1 MAKILGLDLG
11 ANSIGWSVIDDIQK
25 SIIRSGVRIFPAGL
39 NGFDTNK
46 EEPKNA
52 TRRGAR
58 QLRRQIFRKKMRKQL
73 LLKLLIDNGM
83 VPLSHNELLSW
94 KRDDVFP
101 SNVAFSAW
109 IALSPYQLR
118 KDALSR
124 LITPEELGRIFYHMI
139 QRRGF
144 LSNRKSRGDEEGKIF
159 DGNAADGKIGIKD
172 TRAAVAEF
180 NTLGEMLASLDPHR
194 ERLRNRYTER
204 SMYVEEFEAIWNAQL
219 RFGHRLSDDLKARI
233 GGRTKDEY
241 KIDGVLFH
249 QRPLRSQKHLLG
261 KCTFEP
267 SKTRCIRDSLLFE
280 EFRVTQTVNHMEVNN
295 ERLDED
301 QRLKVIDLLL
311 SKDKPKF
318 KEVRKLLG
326 LTGPGYHSNWQDDD
340 VLPGAKI
347 TASLRSIFGERWGKM
362 TEKEREDIWHVIYT
376 ADDDNWLTEY
386 ATEQWLLDEKS
397 IAKLLKIHIKQDYGS
412 LSKKAIRNILPFL
425 RDGYLYNQAVLL
437 GGLRN
442 ALGAQKWDGLD
453 DKEVIIDTVLSF
465 THRSG
470 DGTIKDQLAD
480 FCRQHFGMSE
490 KDTKKL
496 YHHSI
501 VTDQLEVQDRLGE
514 PPLARNPLVMT
525 ALYDLRRVVNELLRE
540 FGRFDRIHVELARD
554 LKKTSE
560 ERSKIKSDI
569 AKRER
574 EHIEIEKKLQSLG
587 IRATYENRLRYKL
600 FDELRIKCCP
610 YTGKG
615 IHLGDRGDG
624 LYLFGGQVQIEHIAP
639 WSRSL
644 NGSYFNLTLCDADL
658 NREKANKTPYEFFFE
673 QMGEDAWNMAKN
685 RAKDVLP
692 YDKFKA
698 FTRKEFDD
706 DFTSRQLNDTRYAS
720 RLAKDFLKQICHE
733 VYVFPGGAT
742 AEMRHLWGLNS
753 VLSDENQKNRM
764 DHRHHAIDAIAIAAL
779 NAGHLKQLARWNRYQ
794 KSFEMTPVEAPWD
807 GFREQAIHSVSNI
820 LVSYRK
826 IDRVLTRRK
835 GKIKKNGKWYQT
847 DGWAARGFL
856 HMETIF
862 GKRTPPGSNAPK
874 FLVRKPIDAITNSNQ
889 VEKIVDPVI
898 QRIVHDRLREL
909 GVDISTKKYD
919 VPEGAFFIMAKNGA
933 KIPTLFKISHDGRKI
948 PIKKVRIEENYS
960 NAVARNREATQ
971 WVNPQN
977 NHHVAIYR
985 NHDGKLIE
993 EVVTFWDATQ
1003 RRLHGSYIF
1012 QRTHES
1018 GAQLVTTLL
1027 INDLFLLGLPED
1039 ILIETLTPELI
1050 RRNLYRVQ
1058 NRSSC
1063 DYLFRLATES
1073 TLKRKEA
1080 GYFVRIKSLRAFQSY
1095 NPIKVEIS
1103 PAGKL
1108 IKSI

>member
-11 ANSIGWSVIDDIQK
+11 ANSIGWSVIDDVQK
-25 SIIRSGVRIFPAGL
+25 SILRSGVRIFPAGL

-46 EEPKNA
+46 EESKNA

-73 LLKLLIDNGM
+73 LLKLLIENGM
-83 VPLSHNELLSW
+83 VPLSHNELLIW
-94 KRDDVFP
+94 KRDEIFP

-118 KDALSR
+118 KDALSK
-124 LITPEELGRIFYHMI
+124 LLSPEELGRIFYHMV

-144 LSNRKSRGDEEGKIF
+144 LSNRKSRGDEDGKIF
-159 DGNAADGKIGIKD
+159 EGNAADGKIGIKD
-172 TRAAVAEF
+172 TRAAITEYR
-180 NTLGEMLASLDPHR
+180 TLGEMLASIDPHS

-233 GGRTKDEY
+233 GGRTKDDY

-280 EFRVTQTVNHMEVNN
+280 EFRVIQTVNHMEINN
-295 ERLDED
+295 ERLDEE
-301 QRLKVIDLLL
+301 QRLKVIDLML

-340 VLPGAKI
+340 ILPGAKV
-347 TASLRSIFGERWGKM
+347 TAALRSIFGERWGKM
-362 TEKEREDIWHVIYT
+362 SEKEREDIWHVVYT
-376 ADDDNWLTEY
+376 ADDDNWLTHY
-386 ATEQWLLDEKS
+386 AVDHWLLDEKS
-397 IAKLLKIHIKQDYGS
+397 IAKLLKIHIQQDYGS
-412 LSKKAIRNILPFL
+412 ISKKAIRNILPFL
-425 RDGYLYNQAVLL
+425 RDGYVYNQAVLL

-442 ALGAQKWDGLD
+442 ALGAQKWDELE

-470 DGTIKDQLAD
+470 DGTIKNQLAD

-490 KDTKKL
+490 KQIKKL

-501 VTDQLEVQDRLGE
+501 VTDQLEVQDSLGE

-540 FGRFDRIHVELARD
+540 FGHFDRIHVELARD

-560 ERSKIKSDI
+560 ERSRIKSEI
-569 AKRER
+569 AKREK
-574 EHIEIEKKLQSLG
+574 EHIEIEMKLQSLG
-587 IRATYENRLRYKL
+587 VRPTHENRLRYKL

-615 IHLGDRGDG
+615 IHLGNSSDG
-624 LYLFGGQVQIEHIAP
+624 LYLFSGQVQIEHIIP

-658 NREKANKTPYEFFFE
+658 NREKANRTPYEFYFG
-673 QMGEDAWNMAKN
+673 QMGDEAWNMAKN

-742 AEMRHLWGLNS
+742 SEMRHLWGLNS

-794 KSFEMTPVEAPWD
+794 KSFEMTPVDAPWD
-807 GFREQAIHSVSNI
+807 DFRDQAIQSVSNI

-826 IDRVLTRRK
+826 VDRVLTRRK
-835 GKIKKNGKWYQT
+835 GKIKKNGKWYPT

-862 GKRTPPGSNAPK
+862 GRRTPPGSSAPK
-874 FLVRKPIDAITNSNQ
+874 FLVRKPLDAITKSAQ

-898 QRIVHDRLREL
+898 QRIVYDRLREM
-909 GVDISTKKYD
+909 GVDISAKKYD
-919 VPEGAFFIMAKNGA
+919 VPKGAFFDVDDSGNKSP
-933 KIPTLFKISHDGRKI
+933 KLFLQSGDGRQI
-948 PIKKVRIEENYS
+948 PIKKVRIEENLS
-960 NAVARNREATQ
+960 NAVARNQEDTQ
-971 WVNPQN
+971 WVNPRN
-977 NHHVAIYR
+977 NHHIAIYR
-985 NHDGKLIE
+985 KSDGTLFE
-993 EVVTFWDATQ
+993 EVVTFWDAVQ
-1003 RRLHGSYIF
+1003 RKLHGGHVI
-1012 QRTHES
+1012 QRVHYS
-1018 GAQLVTTLL
+1018 GAQLVTTLQ

-1039 ILIETLTPELI
+1039 SLLENLPPEVV
-1050 RRNLYRVQ
+1050 RKHLYRVQ
-1058 NRSSC
+1058 KVSSG
-1063 DYLFRLATES
+1063 DYYFRLNSES
-1073 TLKRKEA
+1073 TLDRSDKDYMLRL
-1080 GYFVRIKSLRAFQSY
+1080 SLKALFKL
-1095 NPIKVEIS
+1095 NPYKTIIS
-1103 PAGKL
+1103 PTGNLFQA
-1108 IKSI
+1108 